1 MQKPNAYF
9 CFTLCL
15 LFTILSWLPTW
26 LVTLPSRMSLNK
38 KHRGEGHSTCQCGCV
53 NSHPRQKYIGN
64 GDPVFQNGNT
74 NILIRGIDLSQTYN
88 KLALWDV
95 TPHEYN
101 EEKFFY
107 GRITL
112 SDVAVF
118 HSSVSMS
125 RFFSEWQGH
134 LAPGRSPLLPIK
146 DSPRAT
152 RNFAR
157 KGVVTTELGSV
168 TPAQNLFAFYIDN
181 STRRNGVSI

>member
-1 MQKPNAYF
+1 MVYPF
-9 CFTLCL
+9 
-15 LFTILSWLPTW
+15 
-26 LVTLPSRMSLNK
+26 
-38 KHRGEGHSTCQCGCV
+38 
-53 NSHPRQKYIGN
+53 
-64 GDPVFQNGNT
+64 FQNGNT

-95 TPHEYN
+95 TPHNYN

-168 TPAQNLFAFYIDN
+168 TPAQNLFAFT
-181 STRRNGVSI
+181 STIAQEEMVYLSRIIYHFLLLYLLFRHCNWRVLVQHVDIKLLYSFSRRSIEDSTSDFFLLLGNQFQ

>member
-1 MQKPNAYF
+1 MVYPF
-9 CFTLCL
+9 
-15 LFTILSWLPTW
+15 
-26 LVTLPSRMSLNK
+26 
-38 KHRGEGHSTCQCGCV
+38 
-53 NSHPRQKYIGN
+53 
-64 GDPVFQNGNT
+64 FQNGNT
-74 NILIRGIDLSQTYN
+74 NILLRGIDLSQTYN

-95 TPHEYN
+95 TPHDYN

-107 GRITL
+107 GNITL

-134 LAPGRSPLLPIK
+134 LAPGTSPLLPIK

-157 KGVVTTELGSV
+157 KGLSLRSWAALHRPKICLPFTSTIAQEMVYLSRIIYFLVTVS
-168 TPAQNLFAFYIDN
+168 AF
-181 STRRNGVSI
+181 SSL